1 MASTTGTPVIHPQ
14 SSTPPQ
20 AEASLPRELN
30 IRDLTLFGI
39 VCIVGPRW
47 IPAAAHAGPGSVTL
61 WLLASL
67 LFGIPLAIAVAA
79 LMAKY
84 PETGGLYAW
93 TRNDFGPAHGFLAF
107 WIYWVGMAVWFPG
120 AAVFY
125 LSSSAFTF
133 GPSYAHL
140 ADSRAFVLLGS
151 LFAIW
156 IALGS
161 NLIGL
166 KTGKW
171 TENIGAIAI
180 AILGAILVAAA
191 IVRWHRYGPATPI
204 HLTPT
209 MNANTAVF
217 WAAIAFGISGA
228 EYFGMIS
235 TEIRNPERTVRRAIW
250 ISTTFV
256 AVLYAAATLAML
268 VLLRPDAINEISGL
282 GAAGASIA
290 GLFSTPWIT
299 AVIGTLVLLQAFGTF
314 GGVGTAISRL
324 PFAAGTDSLLPPAF
338 ARVHPRWRTPHVAL
352 ITLGVVASS
361 LLLLAQ
367 LGDSLRVAY
376 QEIVSLTLIG
386 GFLPYLYIF
395 LSTWRAKHRIA
406 AVIGVAVTLFCL
418 GCSVIPTA
426 EVHNVWLFEGKLAAG
441 TALMIGSG
449 LLLYRRGSHAA
460 SRLRPEASSRLKRS
474 GEEPSVHSN

>member
-1 MASTTGTPVIHPQ
+1 MASTTGTAAIDPR
-14 SSTPPQ
+14 TPKPSQ
-20 AEASLPRELN
+20 AQRSLPRELN

-67 LFGIPLAIAVAA
+67 LFGFPLAIAVAA

-84 PETGGLYAW
+84 PEPGGLYAW

-107 WIYWVGMAVWFPG
+107 WIYWIGMAVWFPG

-133 GPSYAHL
+133 GPAYAHL
-140 ADSRAFVLLGS
+140 ADSRTFVLLGS
-151 LFAIW
+151 LAAIW

-171 TENIGAIAI
+171 TENIGAIAV
-180 AILGAILVAAA
+180 LGAILIAAA
-191 IVRWHRYGPATPI
+191 VVHWHRYGPATDI

-209 MNANTAVF
+209 MNSSTAVF
-217 WAAIAFGISGA
+217 WAAITFGISGA
-228 EYFGMIS
+228 EYFGMMS
-235 TEIRNPERTVRRAIW
+235 AEIRNPERTVKPAIW
-250 ISTTFV
+250 LSTAFV
-256 AVLYAAATLAML
+256 AVFYAAATLAML
-268 VLLRPDAINEISGL
+268 ILLRPEAINETSGL

-290 GLFSTPWIT
+290 RLFSAPWIT
-299 AVIGTLVLLQAFGTF
+299 ALIGTLVLLQAFGTF

-324 PFAAGTDSLLPPAF
+324 PFAAGTDSLLPAAF
-338 ARVHPRWRTPHVAL
+338 GHVHPRWRTPHVAL
-352 ITLGVVASS
+352 LTLGVVASS
-361 LLLLAQ
+361 LLLLPQ

-406 AVIGVAVTLFCL
+406 ATLGIAVTLFCL

-426 EVHNVWLFEGKLAAG
+426 EVHNLWLFEGKLAAG

-449 LLLYRRGSHAA
+449 LLLYRRGVRAA
-460 SRLRPEASSRLKRS
+460 SRSAASSQPEGS
-474 GEEPSVHSN
+474 TAEAPSSPDALQ

>member
-1 MASTTGTPVIHPQ
+1 MASTTGTAAIDPRAPK
-14 SSTPPQ
+14 TPQ
-20 AEASLPRELN
+20 AQDSLPRELN

-67 LFGIPLAIAVAA
+67 LFGFPLAIAVAA

-84 PETGGLYAW
+84 PEPGGLYAW
-93 TRNDFGPAHGFLAF
+93 ARNDFGPAHGFLAF
-107 WIYWVGMAVWFPG
+107 WIYWVGMAIWFPG

-125 LSSSAFTF
+125 LGSSAFTF
-133 GPSYAHL
+133 GPAYAHL
-140 ADSRAFVLLGS
+140 ADSRTFVLLGS
-151 LFAIW
+151 LAAIW

-180 AILGAILVAAA
+180 AILGAILIAAA
-191 IVRWHRYGPATPI
+191 IVHWQRYGPATDI
-204 HLTPT
+204 RLTPT
-209 MNANTAVF
+209 MNGNTAVF
-217 WAAIAFGISGA
+217 WAAITFGISGA
-228 EYFGMIS
+228 EYFGMMS
-235 TEIRNPERTVRRAIW
+235 GEIRNPEKTVKPAIW
-250 ISTTFV
+250 LSTTFV

-268 VLLRPDAINEISGL
+268 VLLRPEVINEISGL

-290 GLFSTPWIT
+290 RLFSAPWII
-299 AVIGTLVLLQAFGTF
+299 ALIGTLVLLQAFGTF

-324 PFAAGTDSLLPPAF
+324 PFAAGADSLLPSAF
-338 ARVHPRWRTPHVAL
+338 GHVHPRWRTPHVAIL
-352 ITLGVVASS
+352 TLGVVASS
-361 LLLLAQ
+361 LLLLVQ

-406 AVIGVAVTLFCL
+406 ATLGIAVTLFCL

-426 EVHNVWLFEGKLAAG
+426 EVHNLWLFEGKLAAG

-449 LLLYRRGSHAA
+449 LLLYRRGVRAA
-460 SRLRPEASSRLKRS
+460 SRFGAEAPFRPESS
-474 GEEPSVHSN
+474 